1 MRVCI
6 HRGTHQ
12 IGGTC
17 IELESHGKRL
27 VLDIG
32 LPLDAETPEN
42 VPLPPVKGF
51 DRPDESL
58 LGIIISHGH
67 ADHYGLAPR
76 LCRGVRFF
84 MGQAAHGI
92 LEAAR
97 PFIPR
102 SPSLEQVTYL
112 VNRKPIDIG
121 PFRLTPFLVDHSAY
135 DAYAVLVE
143 ADGKR
148 LFYSGDLRAH
158 GRKAKLFE
166 ALLRRP
172 PMDVDVLLMEG
183 TMLGRADENCP
194 SEEDLVPQMTQLMRD
209 TPGLALVYCSG
220 QNIDR
225 LVTVFKAAR
234 KAGRQLILDGY
245 IAHILKATG
254 NVQHPNR
261 LLPHEGVVVSTTS
274 GHSPAWAFLYIVTKS
289 RLLLPQGDGVLRRC
303 IQTSSVSQSSIGVK
317 TQAPGISQ
325 CRDKHSPRFD
335 FSARF
340 FMSCP
345 RVVLS
350 DILAPS
356 TRITSPKRPICS

>member
-158 GRKAKLFE
+158 GRKAKLFD

-172 PMDVDVLLMEG
+172 PKDIDVLLMEG
-183 TMLGRADENCP
+183 TLMGRADETCP
-194 SEEDLVPQMTQLMRD
+194 SEEDLVPEMTQRMRD
-209 TPGLALVYCSG
+209 TQGLALEHFAADAPLDV
-220 QNIDR
+220 NRDR
-225 LVTVFKAAR
+225 RIGHRPCCCVKLVGLPSKAPLI
-234 KAGRQLILDGY
+234 AGHFN
-245 IAHILKATG
+245 AILKSFAT
-254 NVQHPNR
+254 PIACD
-261 LLPHEGVVVSTTS
+261 
-274 GHSPAWAFLYIVTKS
+274 SPVALVALAS
-289 RLLLPQGDGVLRRC
+289 R
-303 IQTSSVSQSSIGVK
+303 
-317 TQAPGISQ
+317 
-325 CRDKHSPRFD
+325 
-335 FSARF
+335 
-340 FMSCP
+340 
-345 RVVLS
+345 
-350 DILAPS
+350 
-356 TRITSPKRPICS
+356 